1 VAKGSAL
8 KLYTLLDNLNTP
20 RFSNSTL
27 QLPCIAFSVTKVKR
41 KRCED
46 SCYRDD
52 VGADG
57 LQEML
62 ITTGDKLTQFSSA
75 WPTWQTF
82 LHIRPWNFHDLELPG
97 FDDTRSMVTAD
108 ESIGG
113 YTGED

>member
-1 VAKGSAL
+1 M
-8 KLYTLLDNLNTP
+8 
-20 RFSNSTL
+20 
-27 QLPCIAFSVTKVKR
+27 
-41 KRCED
+41 
-46 SCYRDD
+46 CYQDD

-62 ITTGDKLTQFSSA
+62 ITAGDKLTQFSSA

-82 LHIRPWNFHDLELPG
+82 LLIRLWSELPG
-97 FDDTRSMVTAD
+97 FDDTQSTVTVESLPESALD